1 MTERAGKGE
10 NFLGHSGS
18 KGGDVSA
25 GNLRILATV
34 LGLLLGGAAL
44 EWPGAL
50 LGAAVGYLLASQL
63 QLSDKVRQLES
74 QLQHLARSLPP
85 TAQAAPAP
93 SITRAKAPLAQE
105 VEAGVTEPAMAR
117 GMVQPPYGLG
127 DPEPGEEFL
136 FEAEPAE
143 PAVAYSA
150 PSTTSAP
157 WQPSAAA
164 EPGLLR
170 RFFTGGNL
178 LVKVGVVVLFFGVAF
193 LLKYAAEHTQIPIE
207 LRLVAVVLGGCALIA
222 LGWRLRLSRDRY
234 AQVLQGGGIGIL
246 YLTVF
251 AALRLYQLLSPTL
264 ALLVLAAMAALAAAL
279 AVRQNA
285 PALAILG
292 ATGGFLAPI
301 LTSTGSGSHVQ
312 LFSYYALLNLGILSV
327 AWFKAWRPLNL
338 LGFAFTFV
346 ISGVWGYRY
355 YQPAYFSSVEP
366 FLLLFFLFYVAA
378 AVLYALRQ
386 PPELK
391 GLADGSLIFGTPLIA
406 AALQAALVQDFDYG
420 MAWSALG
427 LGLFYLGLG
436 LALRRAHGR
445 SLAQLVEAFLALG
458 VIFASLAIPLA
469 FDGRWT
475 SAAWAVEGAG
485 ILWLGVRQA
494 RLAPRVLGLLLQ
506 LGAGMFFLLDPPV
519 PGLWPL
525 LNTAFLGG
533 VLLSAGGLLSAFW
546 LARGQGVLQRAE
558 GSLPL
563 LLLVWGLA
571 WWYITGINEIDQHSN
586 RAWQLGFGLI
596 FCAGS
601 ALAQEWVGDRL
612 GWRGLRHSALML
624 LPILGLSLGLTALG
638 REHPS
643 SHGGWFGW
651 PLAVVA
657 QYLILHWRRELP
669 PWLELQH
676 GATLW
681 LLVFGSAWETSWQ
694 LERLIPGAG
703 VWPLLP
709 WGLAPAVA
717 VLLIARVSAR
727 NAWPVERL
735 HRVYLLTGAA
745 PLALAAWGLGLFL
758 NLSSS
763 GNPWPLPYLPLLNP
777 LDISLGII
785 HAALLGY
792 WLQLRRD
799 RLLSPLS
806 LPPAGFGLLFG
817 LSAWLW
823 LSAVV
828 VRTVHHWGPV
838 PFTQSA
844 LYASV
849 LLQAALALTWSL
861 AALATMVWATRRG
874 LRPLWLAGAALLGLV
889 VIKLFL
895 VDLSGTATL
904 ARIVSFLGVGSLLL
918 LIGYLAPV
926 PPSQTG
932 RTP

>member
-1 MTERAGKGE
+1 M
-10 NFLGHSGS
+10 
-18 KGGDVSA
+18 SA
-25 GNLRILATV
+25 GNSRILAAV

-74 QLQHLARSLPP
+74 QLQHLARSRPLPP
-85 TAQAAPAP
+85 TAEAAPAP
-93 SITRAKAPLAQE
+93 SMTRAKLPLAPK
-105 VEAGVTEPAMAR
+105 VEAGALDPVMAR
-117 GMVQPPYGLG
+117 DRVQPPYDLG
-127 DPEPGEEFL
+127 APEPDEEFL
-136 FEAEPAE
+136 FEAEPAA
-143 PAVAYSA
+143 PAVKYSA
-150 PSTTSAP
+150 PSPASAP
-157 WQPSAAA
+157 WQP
-164 EPGLLR
+164 EPGLLQ

-222 LGWRLRLSRDRY
+222 LGWRLRTNRSSY
-234 AQVLQGGGIGIL
+234 AQVLQGGGVGIL

-251 AALRLYQLLSPTL
+251 AALRLYQLLPPTL

-279 AVRQNA
+279 AVLQNA
-285 PALAILG
+285 PALALLG

-312 LFSYYALLNLGILSV
+312 LFFYYALLNLGILGV

-338 LGFAFTFV
+338 IGFAFTFV
-346 ISGVWGYRY
+346 ISGFWGYRY
-355 YQPAYFSSVEP
+355 YQPAFFSSVEP
-366 FLLLFFLFYVAA
+366 FLILFFLFYVAA

-386 PPELK
+386 PPQLK
-391 GLADGSLIFGTPLIA
+391 GLADGTLIFGTPLIA

-420 MAWSALG
+420 MAWSALA

-436 LALRRAHGR
+436 SALLRVHGR
-445 SLAQLVEAFLALG
+445 SLAQLVETFLVLG
-458 VIFASLAIPLA
+458 IIFASLAIPLA

-494 RLAPRVLGLLLQ
+494 RLAPRLLGLLLQ
-506 LGAGMFFLLDPPV
+506 LGAGIFFLLDPPA

-525 LNTAFLGG
+525 LNTACLGG
-533 VLLSAGGLLSAFW
+533 LLLSASGLLSAFW
-546 LARGQGVLQRAE
+546 LTRGQGVLQRAE

-571 WWYITGINEIDQHSN
+571 WWYITGVNEIDQHSN
-586 RAWQLGFGLI
+586 RVWQLGFGLV

-601 ALAQEWVGDRL
+601 ALAQELVGVRL
-612 GWRGLRHSALML
+612 DWRGLRHSALML

-694 LERLIPGAG
+694 LGRLIPGAG

-717 VLLIARVSAR
+717 LLLIARVNAK

-735 HRVYLLTGAA
+735 HRIYLLTAAA
-745 PLALAAWGLGLFL
+745 PLALAAWGLSLFL

-785 HAALLGY
+785 HGALLGY

-799 RLLSPLS
+799 GLLSLLS

-926 PPSQTG
+926 PPS
-932 RTP
+932 RTTQEAP

>member
-1 MTERAGKGE
+1 M
-10 NFLGHSGS
+10 
-18 KGGDVSA
+18 
-25 GNLRILATV
+25 

-63 QLSDKVRQLES
+63 QLGNKLQQLEQ
-74 QLQHLARSLPP
+74 QLQQLARSR
-85 TAQAAPAP
+85 PAP
-93 SITRAKAPLAQE
+93 QTSAAATPPIASATPPGPPPSKPAVADLAPDRVLSQ
-105 VEAGVTEPAMAR
+105 TQYHP
-117 GMVQPPYGLG
+117 G
-127 DPEPGEEFL
+127 DLHGSDDFL
-136 FEAEPAE
+136 FE
-143 PAVAYSA
+143 SA
-150 PSTTSAP
+150 PAQPSVSHSVKAPSSAP
-157 WQPSAAA
+157 GPPPTPP
-164 EPGLLR
+164 EPGLLQ

-222 LGWRLRLSRDRY
+222 LGWRLRTNRSSY
-234 AQVLQGGGIGIL
+234 AQVLQGGGVGIL

-251 AALRLYQLLSPTL
+251 AALRLYQLLPPTL

-279 AVRQNA
+279 AVLQNA
-285 PALAILG
+285 PALALLG

-312 LFSYYALLNLGILSV
+312 LFSYYALLNLGILGV

-338 LGFAFTFV
+338 IGFAFTFV
-346 ISGVWGYRY
+346 ISGFWGYRY

-366 FLLLFFLFYVAA
+366 FLILFFLFYVAA

-386 PPELK
+386 PPQLK
-391 GLADGSLIFGTPLIA
+391 GLADGTLIFGTPLIA
-406 AALQAALVQDFDYG
+406 TALQAALVQDFDYG
-420 MAWSALG
+420 MAWSALA

-436 LALRRAHGR
+436 STLLRVHGR
-445 SLAQLVEAFLALG
+445 SLAQLVETFLVLG
-458 VIFASLAIPLA
+458 IIFTSLAIPLA

-494 RLAPRVLGLLLQ
+494 RLAPRLLGLLLH
-506 LGAGMFFLLDPPV
+506 LGAGIFFLLDPPA

-525 LNTAFLGG
+525 LNTACLGG
-533 VLLSAGGLLSAFW
+533 LLLSASGLLSAFW
-546 LARGQGVLQRAE
+546 LTRGQSVLRRSE

-601 ALAQEWVGDRL
+601 ALAQELVGVRL
-612 GWRGLRHSALML
+612 DWRGLRLSALML

-638 REHPS
+638 GEHPS

-681 LLVFGSAWETSWQ
+681 LLVFGAAWETSWQ
-694 LERLIPGAG
+694 LDRLISGAG

-717 VLLIARVSAR
+717 VLLITRVSAK

-735 HRVYLLTGAA
+735 HRVYLLTAAA

-785 HAALLGY
+785 HGALLGY

-799 RLLSPLS
+799 DLLSPLS

-918 LIGYLAPV
+918 LVGYLAPV
-926 PPSQTG
+926 PPNQT
-932 RTP
+932 TQEAP